1 MMSPAGRYTIPVN
14 YVGYS
19 IFILVFE
26 VVGSSNTVLQGL
38 YLLRR
43 KEYHYGAAASCFQS
57 ELCLAAYNLS
67 CKYRPALP
75 VSQLMPFKN
84 YVLWTILSLVPC
96 SAQREW
102 AAAAVAPLPRA
113 RHAALLP

>member
-1 MMSPAGRYTIPVN
+1 MN

-43 KEYHYGAAASCFQS
+43 KEYHYGESCSISLEMASQ
-57 ELCLAAYNLS
+57 
-67 CKYRPALP
+67 
-75 VSQLMPFKN
+75 
-84 YVLWTILSLVPC
+84 
-96 SAQREW
+96 
-102 AAAAVAPLPRA
+102 
-113 RHAALLP
+113 

>member
-1 MMSPAGRYTIPVN
+1 MAHEGCGQGTHDIILWVLLPCLHKYRFPAGRYTIPVN

-43 KEYHYGAAASCFQS
+43 KEYHYGSFLQHPVAENLDCCAPAAG
-57 ELCLAAYNLS
+57 L
-67 CKYRPALP
+67 PAH
-75 VSQLMPFKN
+75 
-84 YVLWTILSLVPC
+84 I
-96 SAQREW
+96 
-102 AAAAVAPLPRA
+102 LPR
-113 RHAALLP
+113 PIQCTTTY

>member
-1 MMSPAGRYTIPVN
+1 MMSPAARYTIPVN

-43 KEYHYGAAASCFQS
+43 KEYHYGGVASCNHPDMLRCVCYQS
-57 ELCLAAYNLS
+57 IQA
-67 CKYRPALP
+67 
-75 VSQLMPFKN
+75 
-84 YVLWTILSLVPC
+84 
-96 SAQREW
+96 
-102 AAAAVAPLPRA
+102 
-113 RHAALLP
+113 

>member
-43 KEYHYGAAASCFQS
+43 KEYHYGSFLQHLIVNSLNCVAATASHS
-57 ELCLAAYNLS
+57 VAHILS
-67 CKYRPALP
+67 ALHCMKLGLHP
-75 VSQLMPFKN
+75 LIAVCCCHSGLLMP
-84 YVLWTILSLVPC
+84 VCQL
-96 SAQREW
+96 
-102 AAAAVAPLPRA
+102 
-113 RHAALLP
+113 

>member
-1 MMSPAGRYTIPVN
+1 MQSLHSLTDKTSIARAAAVSINFTFPAGRYTIPVN

-43 KEYHYGAAASCFQS
+43 KEYHYGRLASCTYNG
-57 ELCLAAYNLS
+57 LCLTNIA
-67 CKYRPALP
+67 RPGHP
-75 VSQLMPFKN
+75 D
-84 YVLWTILSLVPC
+84 ILFTTRTTWWRQAHHV
-96 SAQREW
+96 
-102 AAAAVAPLPRA
+102 
-113 RHAALLP
+113 

>member
-1 MMSPAGRYTIPVN
+1 LPPCLHKYRFPAGRYTIPVN

-43 KEYHYGAAASCFQS
+43 KEYHYGTLDSCIHKG
-57 ELCLAAYNLS
+57 LCLTTIG
-67 CKYRPALP
+67 RPGHP
-75 VSQLMPFKN
+75 NIRF
-84 YVLWTILSLVPC
+84 TT
-96 SAQREW
+96 RT
-102 AAAAVAPLPRA
+102 PLA
-113 RHAALLP
+113 RRV